1 MILFFHQ
8 LNFQQ
13 LQAILGVI
21 NDIREDK
28 FYLLSPGKENSD

>member
-13 LQAILGVI
+13 LRAILGVI
-21 NDIREDK
+21 NDVREDN
-28 FYLLSPGKENSD
+28 FYPLPPGKEN